1 MSTADLLPE
10 AMIANGTDITP
21 VPQKRATSAGVSD
34 DSHDGKK
41 RKPGRKPIVSEASS
55 KRTAQN
61 RAAQRAF
68 RERKQ
73 QYLQSLEEKVKE
85 LTERQERTE
94 RENEQLR
101 KCIGTLQSEN
111 QQLKDGKFTY
121 EAPMDFEKA
130 ITELFDSS
138 QTSGLDLTST
148 FGLQQAAVNGA
159 DLTQPGAMDRIQS
172 QISNNNAS
180 PQSVPVMHSAGSQP
194 ALSDLSSGIFN
205 GIQMLASNQNISTGS
220 FMDHLFEN
228 NTTKPADSGYG
239 ITAASRSPSNSASVA
254 TPSDMFVP
262 LNNLGLD
269 AFKNYQGDTMNFAS
283 LIQSSSQASSGN
295 SQGALTPSLSELLSF
310 SPPLVQPDGLINL
323 VSTPAE
329 TSSTVANIYPALNSL
344 TSQPAAPVDSS
355 GLSEPKLPPY
365 LMAYRNPDP
374 IGVND
379 DGDQLEKLL
388 LSSMYSAQQPQQ
400 ASAVASTTAFS
411 SQPSQ
416 MTATEQQ
423 LANHTGS
430 SSPGSTTEQQPPT
443 VSDQQCTC
451 RNCDESPCAP
461 CPKHGSPAD
470 LSEEMREIAPQMLN
484 TVCSGNNRLADEE
497 LNDLCSLMFKHAKCS
512 EVQKRVEMA
521 REKLKN
527 DSELELFNTKMK
539 LAKQYGL
546 K

>member
-10 AMIANGTDITP
+10 AMMANDADATL
-21 VPQKRATSAGVSD
+21 VPHKRATSAGVSD

-101 KCIGTLQSEN
+101 KCISTLQSEN

-121 EAPMDFEKA
+121 EAPVDFEKA
-130 ITELFDSS
+130 ITDLFDSS

-159 DLTQPGAMDRIQS
+159 DLTQPGAMDRIKS
-172 QISNNNAS
+172 QISNTNAS

-194 ALSDLSSGIFN
+194 ALNGVSNDIFN

-220 FMDHLFEN
+220 FMDHLFDN
-228 NTTKPADSGYG
+228 HTTKSTDSGYG
-239 ITAASRSPSNSASVA
+239 ITAASRSPTNSASVA

-262 LNNLGLD
+262 LNHIGLD
-269 AFKNYQGDTMNFAS
+269 AFKNYQGDAMNFAS
-283 LIQSSSQASSGN
+283 LIQSSSQASAGN
-295 SQGALTPSLSELLSF
+295 SQGAPTPSLSELLSF
-310 SPPLVQPDGLINL
+310 SPPLAQPDGLFNL
-323 VSTPAE
+323 VSTSTD
-329 TSSTVANIYPALNSL
+329 TSSTVTNIYPALNSL
-344 TSQPAAPVDSS
+344 TSQPTVDSLGS
-355 GLSEPKLPPY
+355 NEPKLPPY

-400 ASAVASTTAFS
+400 TSVVANATVS
-411 SQPSQ
+411 SPKPSQ
-416 MTATEQQ
+416 VTAEQ

-430 SSPGSTTEQQPPT
+430 SSPGSATEQQPPT
-443 VSDQQCTC
+443 ELNLQCTC
-451 RNCDESPCAP
+451 RNCEESPCAP

>member
-10 AMIANGTDITP
+10 AMMANDADATL
-21 VPQKRATSAGVSD
+21 VPHKRATSA
-34 DSHDGKK
+34 
-41 RKPGRKPIVSEASS
+41 VSEASS

-101 KCIGTLQSEN
+101 KCISTLQSEN

-121 EAPMDFEKA
+121 EAPVDFEKA
-130 ITELFDSS
+130 ITDLFDSS

-159 DLTQPGAMDRIQS
+159 DLTQPGAMDRIKS
-172 QISNNNAS
+172 QISNTNAS

-194 ALSDLSSGIFN
+194 ALNGVSNDIFN

-220 FMDHLFEN
+220 FMDHLFDN
-228 NTTKPADSGYG
+228 HTTKSTDSGYG
-239 ITAASRSPSNSASVA
+239 ITAASRSPTNSASVA

-262 LNNLGLD
+262 LNHIGLD
-269 AFKNYQGDTMNFAS
+269 AFKNYQGDAMNFAS
-283 LIQSSSQASSGN
+283 LIQSSSQASAGN
-295 SQGALTPSLSELLSF
+295 SQGAPTPSLSELLSF
-310 SPPLVQPDGLINL
+310 SPPLAQPDGLFNL
-323 VSTPAE
+323 VSTSTD
-329 TSSTVANIYPALNSL
+329 TSSTVTNIYPALNSL
-344 TSQPAAPVDSS
+344 TSQPTVDSLGS
-355 GLSEPKLPPY
+355 NEPKLPPY

-400 ASAVASTTAFS
+400 TSVVANATVS
-411 SQPSQ
+411 SPKPSQ
-416 MTATEQQ
+416 VTAEQ

-430 SSPGSTTEQQPPT
+430 SSPGSATEQQPPT
-443 VSDQQCTC
+443 ALNLQCTC
-451 RNCDESPCAP
+451 RNCEESPCAP